1 MNTKMK
7 NKLFIMPN
15 EDKIWHEQ
23 ASDNLCSFPHPF
35 RICFIAPPNAGKSLI
50 LKNILIQTQPPFEAI
65 YLVHND
71 KDSAEYNNI
80 DLTYFDDKIP
90 SIDEFD
96 STKKNLL
103 IIEDI
108 DFKNMKKTDKS
119 ILDRHMGCN
128 STHKNISIMLT
139 AQDGFNVPPS
149 IRRMCSV
156 LCLWKGHDLTALAI
170 MSSRFGIKAKDLK
183 YFFEKVATGKHD
195 FIVIDTHREG
205 KLRIR
210 KNLIEPVDYIL

>member
-1 MNTKMK
+1 MKTFK
-7 NKLFIMPN
+7 NKIFVIPN
-15 EDKIWHEQ
+15 EDKLWHEA
-23 ASDNLCSFPHPF
+23 ASENLCTFPHPF
-35 RICFIAPPNAGKSLI
+35 RCVFIAPPNSGKSLI
-50 LKNILIQTQPPFEAI
+50 LKNILIQTDPPFEAI

-71 KDSAEYNNI
+71 TETQEYNNI
-80 DLTYFDDKIP
+80 DVEYLDSVIP
-90 SIDEFD
+90 QIEEFD

-108 DFKNMKKTDKS
+108 DYRNMPKSEKS

-128 STHKNISIMLT
+128 STHKNISIMMT
-139 AQDGFNVPPS
+139 AQDGFNLPPS

-156 LCLWKGHDLTALAI
+156 LCLWKGHDINALTIL
-170 MSSRFGIKAKDLK
+170 SNRFGIKSKDLK
-183 YFFEKVATGKHD
+183 YFFEKIATSKYD

-210 KNLIEPVDYIL
+210 KNLTEPIDYIL